1 MDRLY
6 ARDDLTKT
14 LGKDELM
21 KKQLKAIIVC
31 VICTSVLF
39 TASAIA
45 KEPGVLE
52 RVKTVDD
59 RELGELIRIAI
70 DNLIETKE
78 LKRASER
85 RLSQSGM
92 TREIYAELKNERDKL
107 KLELRGA
114 EEIARAKVIRGV
126 TETYAQIKLLD
137 TQIEQTRIKMDS
149 LSRSDAVYMELML
162 AVAELEAK
170 RSTQLAQLRQVMNIV
185 PKYAFG
191 HKAANTL
198 NGWLIL
204 DVIGDQVYT
213 FKALRPFKESD
224 TIVGNPRYRRISNT
238 KIIKEMSQK
247 EAVGYIKKYIK
258 DKNKHPYRIDI
269 TRTTAGKKLSEEL
282 YDDIVRTIKA
292 EKLELESVVY
302 LHGNIHDMSHSASY
316 FRKGKICFRPN
327 SKYSFSGSEQEYID
341 EYVSQLK
348 DPKSLP
354 LKHTLEFDEESEE
367 LANRVSDAILL
378 KAKEFKVEKLV
389 EVKRALCFDIYVD
402 GHRIYNSLAESRD
415 SNSKFIDEEDFIK
428 QTIPEHMK
436 KAKIRPIKYLFLNTS
451 SRSRTFTGK
460 VKEAIKAAAKEA
472 SVQDMVEI
480 E

>member
-1 MDRLY
+1 MDKLR
-6 ARDDLTKT
+6 ARDDLSKT

-39 TASAIA
+39 TAVAIA
-45 KEPGVLE
+45 KEPSVLE
-52 RVKTVDD
+52 RAKTVND

-70 DNLIETKE
+70 ENLAETND
-78 LKRASER
+78 LKRFSER
-85 RLSQSGM
+85 RLSSSGM
-92 TREIYAELKNERDKL
+92 SSEKYAELKNEHEKL
-107 KLELRGA
+107 KLELQGA
-114 EEIARAKVIRGV
+114 EEIAIAKAIRSV
-126 TETYAQIKLLD
+126 TEVYAQIKLLD

-149 LSRSDAVYMELML
+149 LSRSDAIFTELAL
-162 AVAELEAK
+162 AIAELEAK
-170 RSTQLAQLRQVMNIV
+170 RSTQLAQLRQIMNIV

-191 HKAANTL
+191 HKPAKTL

-213 FKALRPFKESD
+213 FKALRPFRESD
-224 TIVGNPRYRRISNT
+224 TIKGNPRYTRMGSAE
-238 KIIKEMSQK
+238 IINKMSQK
-247 EAVGYIKKYIK
+247 EAVGYIKNYIK
-258 DKNKHPYRIDI
+258 DKARHPFRIDI

-302 LHGNIHDMSHSASY
+302 LHTNVHDMSEYKSY
-316 FRKGKICFRPN
+316 LRGGEIYTRYDRGRRYPI
-327 SKYSFSGSEQEYID
+327 SGSEQEYID
-341 EYVSQLK
+341 ECVSRLK
-348 DPKSLP
+348 EPKYLP
-354 LKHTLEFDEESEE
+354 YKYILEFDEESEE
-367 LANRVSDAILL
+367 LASRINDAILL
-378 KAKEFKVEKLV
+378 KAKELKVEKLV
-389 EVKRALCFDIYVD
+389 EAKRVLCFDIYVD

-428 QTIPEHMK
+428 QTVPEQLK
-436 KAKIRPIKYLFLNTS
+436 KAKNLPIKYIVSCPSRNTNVE
-451 SRSRTFTGK
+451 RF
-460 VKEAIKAAAKEA
+460 KEAIKAAAKEA